1 MIEIKKLK
9 DIKEKVNIYN
19 INSEMFKDL
28 VTTTMIME
36 YEFDE
41 SDINKIVILDE
52 DEDFEEPPKDEE
64 FQLVI
69 GGYKKK
75 VFIMCDTGE
84 SIITYKKLGVSRVLG
99 VDDNA

>member
-1 MIEIKKLK
+1 MIEIRTLK
-9 DIKEKVNIYN
+9 DIKEEVNIYI

-28 VTTTMIME
+28 VLTAMIME

-52 DEDFEEPPKDEE
+52 DEEFEEPPKDEE

-75 VFIMCDTGE
+75 VFIICDTGE
-84 SIITYKKLGVSRVLG
+84 SIITYKKLGVLRVSE
-99 VDDNA
+99 VNDNA

>member
-1 MIEIKKLK
+1 MIEIKTLK
-9 DIKEKVNIYN
+9 DIKEKVNIYT

-41 SDINKIVILDE
+41 SDINKIIILDE
-52 DEDFEEPPKDEE
+52 DEDFEEPSKDEE

>member
-9 DIKEKVNIYN
+9 DIKEKINIYTM
-19 INSEMFKDL
+19 NSEMFKDL

-52 DEDFEEPPKDEE
+52 DEDFEEPSKDEE

-84 SIITYKKLGVSRVLG
+84 SIITYKKLGVLG
-99 VDDNA
+99 VSEVNDNA